1 MSTNILKD
9 VFNPKMSFRLPFS
22 VVAYFAVV
30 LRRPNYGRMNVRNR
44 ARETDSR
51 RASLA
56 GMTTL
61 LATLFIPLILASFAF
76 SEDTVKIL
84 MLESPREPLPSGQ
97 TEEIERLTGKVFFNG
112 QSYSGSFDI
121 LKDENGLYVINNL
134 PFENY
139 IEGVVASEVGKDWEI
154 EALKAQAVISRT
166 YAIFN
171 KNINTEN
178 IFHLT
183 STVLHQVYKGDNTD
197 PLITQAVEGTTGEI
211 LTYEGNPINAL
222 YHATCEGKTELPE
235 EVWVES
241 YPYIK
246 SVECN
251 GVNAPYESWQK
262 KFTFDQIRRALEIN
276 GITDIYIDSYT
287 STGRAKT
294 LKIVTEASELE
305 IKATELRKLLGY
317 KALPST
323 LFSVTK
329 NDTEVIFDG
338 KGYGHGV
345 GLSQWGALEMAR
357 KGKTYKEILA
367 HFYPGT
373 TITKDNGE
381 IHSRNL
387 SPQE

>member
-1 MSTNILKD
+1 MSNIFEKRSKKFIPVNFL
-9 VFNPKMSFRLPFS
+9 VI
-22 VVAYFAVV
+22 
-30 LRRPNYGRMNVRNR
+30 
-44 ARETDSR
+44 
-51 RASLA
+51 
-56 GMTTL
+56 
-61 LATLFIPLILASFAF
+61 LFIPLIIVKPTFPD
-76 SEDTVKIL
+76 DTVRIL
-84 MLESPREPLPSGQ
+84 MLESPREPLPAEQ
-97 TEEIERLTGKVFFNG
+97 AEKVERLTGKVFFKG

-121 LKDENGLYVINNL
+121 MKDENGLYVINNL
-134 PFENY
+134 PFEKY

-154 EALKAQAVISRT
+154 EALKAQAVIART

-171 KNINTEN
+171 KNLNTEN
-178 IFHLT
+178 MFHLT
-183 STVLHQVYKGDNTD
+183 SSVLHQVYKGDNTD
-197 PLITQAVEGTTGEI
+197 PFITQAVEGTKGEI

-241 YPYIK
+241 YPYMK

-262 KFTFDQIRRALEIN
+262 KFTFEQISKALGIN
-276 GITDIYIDSYT
+276 GIKDIYIASYT
-287 STGRAKT
+287 STGRSKT
-294 LKIVTEASELE
+294 LKIVTETSEIE
-305 IKATELRKLLGY
+305 IKATDLRKLLGY
-317 KALPST
+317 RELPST
-323 LFSVTK
+323 HFSITK
-329 NDTEVIFDG
+329 NDTEIIFNG

-373 TITKDNGE
+373 AIMKYNGE

-387 SPQE
+387 SP

>member
-1 MSTNILKD
+1 MLNILKD
-9 VFNPKMSFRLPFS
+9 VFNPKMSFRL
-22 VVAYFAVV
+22 ACARC
-30 LRRPNYGRMNVRNR
+30 LGIRNW

-61 LATLFIPLILASFAF
+61 LATLFIPLIIVKPAF
-76 SEDTVKIL
+76 SEDTVRIL
-84 MLESPREPLPSGQ
+84 MLESPREPLPSVQ
-97 TEEIERLTGKVFFNG
+97 AEKVDRLTGKVFFNG

-121 LKDENGLYVINNL
+121 MKDENGLYVINKL
-134 PFENY
+134 PFEKY

-171 KNINTEN
+171 KDINTEN

-222 YHATCEGKTELPE
+222 YHSTCEGKTELPE

-262 KFTFDQIRRALEIN
+262 KFTFEQISKALAIN
-276 GITDIYIDSYT
+276 GITDIDITSYT

-294 LKIVTEASELE
+294 LKIVTEASETE

-317 KALPST
+317 RALPST
-323 LFSVTK
+323 LFSITK
-329 NDTEVIFDG
+329 NDAEVIFDG

-373 TITKDNGE
+373 AITKDNGE

-387 SPQE
+387 SP